1 MNTLEFINQNKNE
14 VYSTIR
20 SLLFTKYCIKSVET
34 PYDQDGMSRIILTF
48 RRDNSLINNPICQEC
63 NGLILQHNIIKNEYS
78 IICYPT
84 HMSKIIHHNY
94 ISNSIKKKIG
104 NYEICKIYDG
114 TIINMYYYNNAW
126 KYSTSKGYDVGE
138 KVFYDGTYKQ
148 IFEYIISKNYPSFNY
163 DMLDKNKCYTFCFK
177 YNNYHMFNPNYSEY
191 SNNNEIDN
199 IVFLQAVN
207 IPHLKN
213 GNVEVSKN
221 ENLPFLT
228 EEIDSKINNI
238 DQLIEICKTEY
249 HLYLNS
255 RKFKKFNYE
264 PTYGFLLKEKRG
276 KSENIIIYTNLYEY
290 IKKILYVSAFNKN
303 ISNHNNVNLTIL
315 SVYLFDLKTNK
326 NYNIVN
332 IFPQCRKMFNFIK
345 KFIFEKIPTI
355 ILTNMLS
362 LKKNDPNNINVYNFN
377 IEQEYEKVFASITN
391 LCVKIYN
398 TSIQSFDFSNK
409 DDSVYNYKS
418 IIQDFIINDKYVEDY
433 FSLYLEFKNFGM
445 A

>member
-1 MNTLEFINQNKNE
+1 MNTLAFINQNKE
-14 VYSTIR
+14 EPYASIR
-20 SLLFTKYCIKSVET
+20 GLLFSKYCIKSVET
-34 PYDQDGMSRIILTF
+34 PYDQDGFNRIILTF

-63 NGLILQHNIIKNEYS
+63 NGLILQHDINKNEYS

-84 HMSKIIHHNY
+84 HMNKITHHNY

-104 NYEICKIYDG
+104 NYDIYKIYDG
-114 TIINMYYYNNAW
+114 TIINLYYYKGSW

-138 KVFYDGTYKQ
+138 KIFYDGTYKQ
-148 IFEYIISKNYPSFNY
+148 IFEYIISRKYTSFSY
-163 DMLDKNKCYTFCFK
+163 EMLNKNKCYTFCFK
-177 YNNYHMFNPNYSEY
+177 YCNYHIFDASYSEY
-191 SNNNEIDN
+191 KKNEEIDN

-207 IPHLKN
+207 ISELKN
-213 GNVEVSKN
+213 DKVLVSKDDD
-221 ENLPFLT
+221 LPFLR

-249 HLYLNS
+249 HSYLNS
-255 RKFKKFNYE
+255 RKYKKFNYE

-303 ISNHNNVNLTIL
+303 ISNHNNVYLTIL

-332 IFPQCRKMFNFIK
+332 LFPQCKKMFNFIK
-345 KFIFEKIPTI
+345 KFIFDKLPTI
-355 ILTNMLS
+355 ILSNMLT
-362 LKKNDPNNINVYNFN
+362 LKKNEPNSINIYNFN
-377 IEQEYEKVFASITN
+377 IDGEYEKVFASITN

-398 TSIQSFDFSNK
+398 QSVQSFDFSNK
-409 DDSVYNYKS
+409 DDSVFNYKS
-418 IIQDFIINDKYVEDY
+418 IVQDFIINDKYVLDY
-433 FSLYLEFKNFGM
+433 FSLYLEFLNFNM
-445 A
+445 I